1 MLKTIEEDVKSNGE
15 FDQKDLA
22 EFKLQ
27 LEQKRDREQR
37 LAQAQ
42 ETFNKALLQIRE
54 LRCNVNFMMIL
65 TQQGNVPQVQITVQE

>member
-1 MLKTIEEDVKSNGE
+1 MTEIEKDNGNLDAKE
-15 FDQKDLA
+15 LA
-22 EFKLQ
+22 EFKMQ

-42 ETFNKALLQIRE
+42 EIFNKAILQIRE

>member
-1 MLKTIEEDVKSNGE
+1 MEEIE
-15 FDQKDLA
+15 KDSGALDEKELA

-27 LEQKRDREQR
+27 LEQKRDREHR

-42 ETFNKALLQIRE
+42 EIFNRALGQIRE

>member
-1 MLKTIEEDVKSNGE
+1 MKEIE
-15 FDQKDLA
+15 KDSSKLDEKELA

-42 ETFNKALLQIRE
+42 EIFNKAILQIRE

>member
-1 MLKTIEEDVKSNGE
+1 MTTETIETKLNGALDE
-15 FDQKDLA
+15 KELA

-37 LAQAQ
+37 LSQAQ
-42 ETFNKALLQIRE
+42 EIFNKALLQIRE

>member
-1 MLKTIEEDVKSNGE
+1 MKEIEKDSSKLDE
-15 FDQKDLA
+15 KDLA

-42 ETFNKALLQIRE
+42 EIFNMALGQIRE